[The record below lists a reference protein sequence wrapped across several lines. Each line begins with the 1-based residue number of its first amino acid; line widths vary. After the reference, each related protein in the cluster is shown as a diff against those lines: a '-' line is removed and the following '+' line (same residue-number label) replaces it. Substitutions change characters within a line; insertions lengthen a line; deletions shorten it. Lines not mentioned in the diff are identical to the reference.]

1 MLQFSGFSCMS
12 QNQIC
17 DYNFSRFDR
26 KRIRIQMVTTSYI
39 HLDTSILVS
48 NVHSKIELVAKLATP
63 AAYRIMQRSSSCKEP
78 RHPLPKV
85 LFVSSVMFV

>member
-1 MLQFSGFSCMS
+1 MS
-12 QNQIC
+12 QNLVSI
-17 DYNFSRFDR
+17 NALRAFK
-26 KRIRIQMVTTSYI
+26 KRITIGSVTAPCIRSGTGT
-39 HLDTSILVS
+39 LAS

-85 LFVSSVMFV
+85 LFFSSVMFV

>member
-1 MLQFSGFSCMS
+1 
-12 QNQIC
+12 
-17 DYNFSRFDR
+17 
-26 KRIRIQMVTTSYI
+26 MVTTSYI

-48 NVHSKIELVAKLATP
+48 NVHSKIELVAMLATP

-85 LFVSSVMFV
+85 FFVSSVTFV